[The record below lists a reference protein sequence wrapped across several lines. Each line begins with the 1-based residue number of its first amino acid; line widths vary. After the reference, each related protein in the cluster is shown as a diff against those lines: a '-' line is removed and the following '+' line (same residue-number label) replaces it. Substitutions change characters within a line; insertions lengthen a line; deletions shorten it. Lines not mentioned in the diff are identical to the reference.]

1 MKRYKS
7 IGILILTLTCFLWV
21 FNQQKIADLKKTQ
34 QQMESEKKKMIEK
47 ISITENLI
55 KEQEERSTHY
65 RHQGKLIDANIR
77 ERQNLINIL
86 EAETNQLINVIGR
99 KQKIID
105 ALEKDL
111 EAIKKEYRHLLIDA
125 YRHNNGY
132 NRLLF
137 IFQSTSFND
146 LVERL
151 RYIEHYRDY
160 RQKQAELIIETRFHI
175 NKKINELNNNKD
187 KKIARLNDLD
197 IQRKALSKDKNK
209 INQHYRLAQNQKKEL
224 KKEIDQ
230 YKSKKKELDQKIQ
243 SVIQEIIRVTKMGNT
258 KLAKEF
264 SKNKG
269 SLRWPIPMS
278 EAVVTG
284 QFGKKPHPVYPS
296 IMIENS
302 GIDITCKKNIEVASI
317 FEGKVVQVMISPA
330 FQKAIIIRHGNYF
343 TVYSNLKEVYV
354 DKEDKLKT
362 GDKIGKVFTDNEGIT
377 ELHFEVWKEEETV
390 DPQKWLIK

>member
-197 IQRKALSKDKNK
+197 IQRKALNKDKNK

-354 DKEDKLKT
+354 DKDDKLKT

>member
-354 DKEDKLKT
+354 DKDDKLKT

>member
-187 KKIARLNDLD
+187 KKMARLNDLD

-354 DKEDKLKT
+354 DKDDKLKT